1 MIKLAIRLVFA
12 IALAGFSTTALVG
25 SAFADDKKDDKTTQ
39 KADKA
44 DKKKKGDKKEEG
56 EKSGW

>member
-1 MIKLAIRLVFA
+1 MMRIAIRLVFA

-25 SAFADDKKDDKTTQ
+25 SAFADDKKDE
-39 KADKA
+39 KAEKA
-44 DKKKKGDKKEEG
+44 DKKKKSDKKKEDG